1 MSRRKKE
8 NHSNSGA
15 RVKNHART
23 TWLASIGILG
33 LLMLFSHQNC
43 APTGHSVANAANG
56 AGLVGAPSAPDAPV
70 SIIDESKSAMHV
82 SFSAKAVEIH
92 AQANEVQLDGLC
104 GVNQEGSVLAWH
116 ANAINSDGSEGSEFA
131 RGFADCSAG
140 VFKVQ
145 LSPTQDLACDQKYQ
159 VTARLGLGAAGEV
172 VLTRRCAA
180 ANIADGTSFK
190 AAVVP
195 AGTDASCVLEKS
207 SPSSCSVVCYSED
220 GVVRGEKSLDANS
233 CSI

>member
-1 MSRRKKE
+1 MACIDRHSWLTHVVFSSELRADWPLGCQCRKRRR
-8 NHSNSGA
+8 SGRCAECA
-15 RVKNHART
+15 RCTCV
-23 TWLASIGILG
+23 
-33 LLMLFSHQNC
+33 
-43 APTGHSVANAANG
+43 
-56 AGLVGAPSAPDAPV
+56 D
-70 SIIDESKSAMHV
+70 
-82 SFSAKAVEIH
+82 
-92 AQANEVQLDGLC
+92 
-104 GVNQEGSVLAWH
+104 H